1 MQNTLL
7 NVTYK
12 ILSNIIL
19 KRLNVYIENI
29 VEQQCGITDKIFVM
43 RKIMGKCQKYNID
56 ALDLMTQTSFGQD
69 TVKSAIYRLKF
80 YGIPQ
85 KIIKL
90 TQITLNDNT
99 F

>member
-43 RKIMGKCQKYNID
+43 RKIMGKC
-56 ALDLMTQTSFGQD
+56 
-69 TVKSAIYRLKF
+69 
-80 YGIPQ
+80 
-85 KIIKL
+85 
-90 TQITLNDNT
+90 
-99 F
+99 